1 MMVECPCQ
9 EIRTIVRLASLLIL
23 ASLAAGCLGLPS
35 TSRSGKSHDILI
47 LEDRITPLDLKTG
60 VGDEVRWVNRR
71 PRPVWV
77 YFMREDFEEISCSR
91 GFSLSWATEE
101 GARIDPGQSV
111 AVCFGKPDDEVSYDV
126 QDAPIVIRGST
137 AGEGGSFERP
147 TALHGAI
154 IVEEAASPGG
164 HGR

>member
-1 MMVECPCQ
+1 MTKLKKD
-9 EIRTIVRLASLLIL
+9 IRSLLAIFLL
-23 ASLAAGCLGLPS
+23 ASLAAGCMGLPS

-77 YFMREDFEEISCSR
+77 YFMREDFEEITCSR
-91 GFSLSWATEE
+91 GFSLFWATEE
-101 GARIDPGQSV
+101 GAKIEPGQSV
-111 AVCFGKPDDEVSYDV
+111 GVCFGRPDDEVSYDV
-126 QDAPIVIRGST
+126 QDEPIVIRGST

-154 IVEEAASPGG
+154 IVEEAAGP
-164 HGR
+164 RIP